1 MSLNVKDPE
10 AYRLA
15 QAISRATGQSM
26 TRVVREA
33 LRDRFE
39 KIDHRNGRAS
49 IDELLTIAD
58 RAAAHARRP
67 YQDHGDLL
75 YGDNGLPK

>member
-26 TRVVREA
+26 TREA